1 MRPRPLWLIVIALAI
16 LWGQLPT
23 EAQQT
28 KRPQKIAVLH
38 RGFFPINPS
47 VEGLKAGLRT
57 EGLEEGRDVTFDIRF
72 TRGNLEKAPAIAAEL
87 ANSGADLIF
96 VDDEEA
102 ARAVMVATKTIPII
116 FTQVGDPVA
125 AGIVREV
132 ARPGGNITGVSNL
145 ATELVAK
152 RLEILKAMVPTLRR
166 VWLVYHADDRSSVAV
181 ARKAREV
188 APLLKLELVARPVRS
203 SEELV
208 GQLKTL
214 RAGDGMLSPD
224 SRILNIPGL
233 VLDLVLLARVP
244 AVFDSAFWVQAGGL
258 VSYGSEEK
266 ANAAQAARLVAKV
279 LRGARPHD
287 LPVEGANKIELAIS
301 LKTAKAFGLTI
312 PQSVLIRADH
322 VIQ

>member
-1 MRPRPLWLIVIALAI
+1 MRLRPSWLIVIALAL
-16 LWGQLPT
+16 LWAPLAI
-23 EAQQT
+23 EAQPPR
-28 KRPQKIAVLH
+28 RPQKIAVLH

-47 VEGLKAGLRT
+47 VEGLTAGLKA
-57 EGLEEGRDVTFDIRF
+57 EGMEEGRDVIFDIRF
-72 TRGNLEKAPAIAAEL
+72 TRGNLENAPAIAAEL

-96 VDDEEA
+96 VDDEET
-102 ARAVMVATKTIPII
+102 ARAVIVATKTIPII

-125 AGIVREV
+125 AGIVREI
-132 ARPGGNITGVSNL
+132 AHPGGNITGVSNL
-145 ATELVAK
+145 ATELVGK

-188 APLLKLELVARPVRS
+188 AQLLKLELVARPVRS

-214 RAGDGMLSPD
+214 RTGDGVLSPD

-233 VLDLVLLARVP
+233 VLDLVLLGRVP

-258 VSYGSEEK
+258 ASYGSEEK
-266 ANAAQAARLVAKV
+266 ANAAQAARLVARI
-279 LRGARPHD
+279 LRGTRPPD
-287 LPVEGANKIELAIS
+287 PPLEGAHKIELAAN
-301 LKTAKAFGLTI
+301 LKTAKALGLTI
-312 PQSVLIRADH
+312 PQSIRIRADH